1 MKLLTTIALGALSLA
16 AAPAAQ
22 AQSWGVWVGAG
33 PGWGWHGPRY
43 QPAGDWRVRQV
54 CTGERARNL
63 EARLDHEWREGEI
76 DPRQADRIHHE
87 IDKLEHHSR
96 DECAEGDWRAIA
108 RIAGRYDEV
117 QGWIEGAAHGGG
129 W

>member
-16 AAPAAQ
+16 TAPAAG
-22 AQSWGVWVGAG
+22 AQSWGGRA

-54 CTGERARNL
+54 CSGERAHDL
-63 EARLDHEWREGEI
+63 EARLRREWQEHEI
-76 DPRQADRIHHE
+76 DPRQAERIHRE
-87 IDKLEHHSR
+87 IDKLERRGR
-96 DECAEGDWRAIA
+96 DECAEGDWRAVG

-117 QGWIEGAAHGGG
+117 QGWIGAEAHGRG